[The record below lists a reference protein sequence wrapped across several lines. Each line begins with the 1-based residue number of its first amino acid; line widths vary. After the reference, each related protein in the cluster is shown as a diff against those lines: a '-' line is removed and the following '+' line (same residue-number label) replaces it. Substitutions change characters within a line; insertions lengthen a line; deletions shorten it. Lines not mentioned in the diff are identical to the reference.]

1 MLNLVEWSPEIEQL
15 LLRSLKMKQSRF
27 LNMFR
32 KNLKKKNQLA
42 IQYHKVE
49 GMRRLT
55 LLKWIRVFKT
65 HKRMSSLQQKQS
77 RSSTM
82 RTLVRINYITKK
94 TFFESTTHKVPKL
107 TNTITWIIIFT
118 TKFQESKETSTGGGM
133 EFNGGQ
139 WKVIKNGSKKR
150 AKVDFKRSQG
160 QESMKELESLVLRV

>member
-15 LLRSLKMKQSRF
+15 LLRSLKMKQSRL
-27 LNMFR
+27 LNNFR
-32 KNLKKKNQLA
+32 KNLKKIQLA